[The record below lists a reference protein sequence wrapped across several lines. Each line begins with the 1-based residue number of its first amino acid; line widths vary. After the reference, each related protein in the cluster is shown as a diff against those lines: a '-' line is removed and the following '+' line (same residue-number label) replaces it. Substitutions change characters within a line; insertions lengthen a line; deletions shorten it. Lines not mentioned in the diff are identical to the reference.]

1 MKMKRLS
8 QSVCAV
14 VMCLGMSH
22 AASAHSIDIIGNSTS
37 VELTSFEALTGLGL
51 SVSGLGSAT
60 ISVDSGEFP
69 IATFGITGGSLNPNT
84 GFAVIEHDGSGLGL
98 SDGTT
103 AVSLENFLINTQTGL
118 LSGDVSVDDQFVAN
132 LDLFS
137 IGDGLVLSLTAGAAD
152 ALNGVYGTALPAGL
166 EIGIAS
172 VDVAVVPVP
181 AALPLMF
188 TALAGLGL
196 AGRRRNAA

>member
-1 MKMKRLS
+1 M
-8 QSVCAV
+8 
-14 VMCLGMSH
+14 
-22 AASAHSIDIIGNSTS
+22 AS
-37 VELTSFEALTGLGL
+37 
-51 SVSGLGSAT
+51 
-60 ISVDSGEFP
+60 
-69 IATFGITGGSLNPNT
+69 
-84 GFAVIEHDGSGLGL
+84 FAG
-98 SDGTT
+98 
-103 AVSLENFLINTQTGL
+103 TQTGL
-118 LSGDVSVDDQFVAN
+118 LSGDVSVDDQFVTN